1 MISLLMQRSKVLMP
15 FRDDQETFIAYSW
28 MLRIDDKKIGTQDT
42 YGQWILVLL
51 EQKKVTR

>member
-1 MISLLMQRSKVLMP
+1 MP

-28 MLRIDDKKIGTQDT
+28 MLRVDDKKIGTQDT

>member
-1 MISLLMQRSKVLMP
+1 MQRSKVLMP

-28 MLRIDDKKIGTQDT
+28 MLRVDDKKIGTQDT

-51 EQKKVTR
+51 EHRR